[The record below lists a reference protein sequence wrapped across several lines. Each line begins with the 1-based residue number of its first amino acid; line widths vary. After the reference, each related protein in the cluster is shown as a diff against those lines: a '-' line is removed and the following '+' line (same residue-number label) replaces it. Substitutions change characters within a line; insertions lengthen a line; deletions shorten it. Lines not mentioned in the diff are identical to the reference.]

1 MKKFAAIIAFA
12 AACCASL
19 AAEKP
24 WLSAS
29 AQNPKEFFSKA
40 TDLMRKIYPDP
51 QAEMTLAL
59 SLSPLGYP
67 NFDGVAG
74 ENFGIAAFGSPAD
87 PLAFA
92 AVKASKESVLFKFAQ
107 QANMRRFEKGGWL
120 VVQIKGDPS
129 ADVSKY
135 ADETIAAASEKDGSM
150 LSLRVRDSKFLASLP
165 APEIPR
171 AKKMFESFKA
181 AASGVELVKIAF
193 DCDGNSV
200 RVKTDIYARE
210 NSDLANLIN
219 ALPLKKRAAEA
230 AFIPQ
235 GFMFSAV
242 SSANGK
248 AAAGPYKKLMRPLMD
263 SLEIPPQTQDAIFAA
278 IESSSTSAS
287 ALDFKPPAQFESV
300 SVAAS
305 AMPLKEIAET
315 AERANA
321 AFAKNLGGTPA
332 ELPPFKAQIREI
344 DGMEICETSAPA
356 AGAPKIYMAKEGGY
370 LVSATSLEAVKAAV
384 EKIKNP
390 PSDYPLKKYA
400 ASGADFA
407 AAINNSRIMKAI
419 FSQFGVDFDGK
430 VDNSEAFAFIER
442 NSIKIRLSMR
452 ADVLRAYADIFRKI
466 AELNAA
472 AAAESAQ

>member
-24 WLSAS
+24 WVSAS
-29 AQNPKEFFSKA
+29 AQNPKEFFAKA

-51 QAEMTLAL
+51 QAEMALAL

-67 NFDGVAG
+67 NFDGVAR
-74 ENFGIAAFGSPAD
+74 ENFGIAAFGSPGD
-87 PLAFA
+87 
-92 AVKASKESVLFKFAQ
+92 SVLFKFAQ
-107 QANMRRFEKGGWL
+107 QTNMRRFEKGGWL

-150 LSLRVRDSKFLASLP
+150 LSLRVRDSEFLASLP
-165 APEIPR
+165 APGNPNEKR
-171 AKKMFESFKA
+171 MFEWFKTA
-181 AASGVELVKIAF
+181 AGGVELAKIAL
-193 DCDGNSV
+193 DYDGNSI
-200 RVKTDIYARE
+200 RVKTDLYARE

-248 AAAGPYKKLMRPLMD
+248 AAAGPYKKLM
-263 SLEIPPQTQDAIFAA
+263 Q
-278 IESSSTSAS
+278 
-287 ALDFKPPAQFESV
+287 
-300 SVAAS
+300 
-305 AMPLKEIAET
+305 PLKEIAET
-315 AERANA
+315 SERANA
-321 AFAKNLGGTPA
+321 ELAKNLGGTPA

-344 DGMEICETSAPA
+344 DGMEICEASAPA
-356 AGAPKIYMAKEGGY
+356 AGAPKMFMAKEGGY

-407 AAINNSRIMKAI
+407 ALINNSRIMKVI

-430 VDNSEAFAFIER
+430 VDDSEAFAFIER
-442 NSIKIRLSMR
+442 NSVKIRLSAR
-452 ADVLRAYADIFRKI
+452 AGVLRRTECGGRRRKRAI
-466 AELNAA
+466 AKWPPKNARRQSCCS
-472 AAAESAQ
+472 AESSAH